1 LEIASI
7 YEPIREDLLRVEESL
22 RVVSRVDLPWMS
34 DLLEHTLK
42 DAGKLIRPALTLLA
56 AKSYRYDL
64 EFLLPVA
71 TAVELLHTATLV
83 HDDTV
88 DRSSVRRG
96 KPTVSSVWGRDV
108 AVLLGDYLFAASA
121 ELVSTAGSLRVMSLF
136 AQTLM
141 AISSGELRH
150 MFTIY
155 DLGQTRQHYY
165 QMIGGKTAS
174 LFSSA
179 TEAGAIVSQAPD
191 EAMAALR
198 DYGYNMGLAFQI
210 VDDILDFVG
219 DETEMGKPV
228 GSDLIQGTL
237 TLPAI
242 LYLERYPED
251 DCIQRVFEGG
261 GSPEHLPQAV
271 ERVSNPAVIEECY
284 AIALGFCSQACKGLE
299 ALPDNACRQSL
310 LDLAEYA
317 IERKR

>member
-1 LEIASI
+1 
-7 YEPIREDLLRVEESL
+7 
-22 RVVSRVDLPWMS
+22 MS

-56 AKSYRYDL
+56 AKPYRYDL
-64 EFLLPVA
+64 EIVLPVA

-88 DRSSVRRG
+88 DRSLVRRG
-96 KPTVSSVWGRDV
+96 KPTVSSIWGRDV

-121 ELVSTAGSLRVMSLF
+121 EMVSIAGSLRVMRLF

-150 MFTIY
+150 MFNTY

-165 QMIGGKTAS
+165 QMIGSKTAS

-179 TEAGAIVSQAPD
+179 TEAGALVSQAP
-191 EAMAALR
+191 EQAMAALR
-198 DYGYNMGLAFQI
+198 GYGYNMGLAFQI

-219 DETEMGKPV
+219 DEAEMGKPV

-242 LYLERYPED
+242 VYLERYPDD

-284 AIALGFCSQACKGLE
+284 AIALDFCSQASKGLE
-299 ALPDNACRQSL
+299 ALPDNACRRSL

>member
-7 YEPIREDLLRVEESL
+7 YEPIQEALLRVEESL
-22 RVVSRVDLPWMS
+22 RAVNRADLPWMS
-34 DLLEHTLK
+34 DLLEHSLK

-56 AKSYRYDL
+56 AKPYRYDL
-64 EFLLPVA
+64 ELLLPVA

-96 KPTVSSVWGRDV
+96 KPTVSSIWGRDV

-121 ELVSTAGSLRVMSLF
+121 ELVSTAGNLRVMRIF

-150 MFTIY
+150 MFNTY

-165 QMIGGKTAS
+165 QMIGSKTAS

-179 TEAGAIVSQAPD
+179 TEAGALVSQAPD

-198 DYGYNMGLAFQI
+198 GYGYNMGLAFQI

-219 DETEMGKPV
+219 DEAEMGKPV

-242 LYLERYPED
+242 VYLERYPED

-284 AIALGFCSQACKGLE
+284 AIALDFCSQASKGLE
-299 ALPDNACRQSL
+299 VLPDNACRRSL